1 MRGVKPMVFKSEIA
15 DESVLVIVNFL
26 VEELPTRFQANG
38 WQLYAGWKPGTRK
51 PARPRAS
58 HAQLP

>member
-26 VEELPTRFQANG
+26 VEELPHSFPSEWVAAVRRLETGN
-38 WQLYAGWKPGTRK
+38 
-51 PARPRAS
+51 
-58 HAQLP
+58 